1 MEKIIDKVISDA
13 VQGSCLYSHRDSTWL
28 VFPEKKEWIITLY
41 DKNGYLW
48 YNHDFFRNLFL
59 YLDISVGDNN
69 PHIKRWV
76 ENNLGLKV
84 GDNCHPDYLPG
95 EYDWRGDFDCHEVI
109 REGVKL

>member
-28 VFPEKKEWIITLY
+28 VFPEKGEWIVSQY
-41 DKNGYLW
+41 HKNGYLW

-84 GDNCHPDYLPG
+84 GENYHPDYLIG
-95 EYDWRGDFDCHEVI
+95 EYDWRGDFDVHEVMRDGI
-109 REGVKL
+109 KL